1 MNSGRPAIS
10 ASAERKSSSLA
21 LGGVSSGTPSAS
33 ASTCTGDGVSSVQH
47 AIDAF
52 DKIMEHAALDDVFA
66 FLDDAVG
73 PQEEDSGLP
82 KWLDDMLK
90 PGVGA
95 GVFTT
100 LKLSLVGLVLT
111 LCALLVYIED
121 EVCAR

>member
-1 MNSGRPAIS
+1 M
-10 ASAERKSSSLA
+10 
-21 LGGVSSGTPSAS
+21 
-33 ASTCTGDGVSSVQH
+33 
-47 AIDAF
+47 
-52 DKIMEHAALDDVFA
+52 AA
-66 FLDDAVG
+66 DAVVEG
-73 PQEEDSGLP
+73 DPDDLGLP
-82 KWLDDMLK
+82 AWLNDMLK